1 MSASAKA
8 THESMTERKTI
19 LIDSLWR
26 KFRTLAVSTQLAAV
40 AAQGAGGSVSGSAA
54 PAGVAAAAAI
64 AAVAAPSD
72 DDSETRLLSDVLA
85 AMGAPDAE
93 FTDTVAALE
102 AWVNPADNAYAL
114 LGIEKALRANEP
126 ARALEILTK
135 LLATPKVCWRTSACF
150 YTRAPRHV
158 ASLASMP
165 PPPHTQRVQADVEK
179 CMPFGAATSL
189 RTHLLRM
196 LGWRVWAERSAEAY
210 IVKYRAPSVLLM

>member
-1 MSASAKA
+1 MSAAAKA
-8 THESMTERKTI
+8 VHESMTERKTI

-135 LLATPKVCWRTSACF
+135 LLATPKVCRNSGDCHSHARTAALPRLHQCRHPHTPSACRPTWRSACRLAPRRRCAPTCCACWAGACGRSARQRRTS
-150 YTRAPRHV
+150 
-158 ASLASMP
+158 
-165 PPPHTQRVQADVEK
+165 
-179 CMPFGAATSL
+179 
-189 RTHLLRM
+189 
-196 LGWRVWAERSAEAY
+196 
-210 IVKYRAPSVLLM
+210 